1 VLARLHILARY
12 TQPDIFIFHFLSL
25 RYNCF
30 VLEELLSNIES
41 MKHIIPRDTKTRFKK
56 RQLRSATAWKS
67 LLALFREESIDQRN
81 RAEIGGPALWL
92 IGTGVAKW

>member
-30 VLEELLSNIES
+30 VSEELLSNIES

-56 RQLRSATAWKS
+56 R
-67 LLALFREESIDQRN
+67 
-81 RAEIGGPALWL
+81 
-92 IGTGVAKW
+92 